1 MPVGVGG
8 AGYYLYAGTFDNV
21 YFQSSPPFFAA
32 TGNIYVVGNTGTAGG
47 ATLYQVPI
55 SWSALTG
62 ASNVVATGLNSTEYP
77 WPSPATEFC
86 NGACTSPTPSGCTFT
101 TTSTTVTCSSGGF
114 SSGDV
119 GLTIAGTGIPAGATI
134 TAYTSPTVVKISAD
148 PSANESSPGVS
159 LTVGV
164 TNSGTDYVFF
174 SVNRGAKTGCTNA
187 AGHGCILSYNITNPL
202 SVSQSGS
209 GLDVAT
215 PGTNGCWATGG
226 IIIDNLSAAAGASQI
241 YFANLN
247 GSTAGGP
254 TGATSGN
261 CTAASG
267 ASINAVQAA
276 QASP

>member
-1 MPVGVGG
+1 M
-8 AGYYLYAGTFDNV
+8 
-21 YFQSSPPFFAA
+21 
-32 TGNIYVVGNTGTAGG
+32 
-47 ATLYQVPI
+47 
-55 SWSALTG
+55 
-62 ASNVVATGLNSTEYP
+62 
-77 WPSPATEFC
+77 
-86 NGACTSPTPSGCTFT
+86 
-101 TTSTTVTCSSGGF
+101 
-114 SSGDV
+114 

-202 SVSQSGS
+202 SVSQAGS

-226 IIIDNLSAAAGASQI
+226 IIIDNSSAAAGASQI
-241 YFANLN
+241 YFVNLN